1 MNEVPDG
8 MALYDRARSPFL
20 DLSLPEPT
28 LADPVVQLCTEA
40 QFREPDYARWCEAI
54 AEAPRLHRKQ
64 WEFVYILQVLE
75 RHGMLAPGRRGLG
88 FGCGREPLAAAMAAR
103 GCTIVA
109 TDLDPNARASREW
122 IKTGQHAA
130 ALDDLNDRGLCDP
143 AAFRERVSHR
153 SVDMNAI
160 PDDLRGFDFVWSSCA
175 FEHLGS
181 IAHGLRFVRNAMAC
195 LAPGGLAVHTTEFN
209 LTSNLSTLES
219 PLLSVYRRYDIDG
232 LAERLAREGH
242 RVPRRN
248 LNPGTGQVDRYV
260 DLPPYNSMPHLRL
273 MLDRYATTSIGL
285 YAARGG

>member
-1 MNEVPDG
+1 
-8 MALYDRARSPFL
+8 
-20 DLSLPEPT
+20 
-28 LADPVVQLCTEA
+28 
-40 QFREPDYARWCEAI
+40 
-54 AEAPRLHRKQ
+54 
-64 WEFVYILQVLE
+64 
-75 RHGMLAPGRRGLG
+75 
-88 FGCGREPLAAAMAAR
+88 
-103 GCTIVA
+103 
-109 TDLDPNARASREW
+109 
-122 IKTGQHAA
+122 
-130 ALDDLNDRGLCDP
+130 
-143 AAFRERVSHR
+143 
-153 SVDMNAI
+153 
-160 PDDLRGFDFVWSSCA
+160 
-175 FEHLGS
+175 
-181 IAHGLRFVRNAMAC
+181 MAC

>member
-1 MNEVPDG
+1 VNEVPDG

-54 AEAPRLHRKQ
+54 GEAPRLHRKQ

-88 FGCGREPLAAAMAAR
+88 FGCGHEPLAAAMAAR
-103 GCTIVA
+103 RLHDRRDRPRPERPGEPRMDQDRAACRG
-109 TDLDPNARASREW
+109 ARRPQRPRPVRSGGVPRAREPP
-122 IKTGQHAA
+122 QRRH
-130 ALDDLNDRGLCDP
+130 
-143 AAFRERVSHR
+143 ER
-153 SVDMNAI
+153 D

-219 PLLSVYRRYDIDG
+219 PMLSVYRRYDIDG